1 MNFQIIASF
10 LIAFPLKSSL
20 HAHIIFP
27 FTLLPSY
34 TSFSPLT
41 SPNSPLSS
49 NNSFRGSLLL
59 SDTRSA
65 LPTTT
70 TYPHPVQLYFPS
82 SSFTDSL
89 SLSLFPNGSTPSRS
103 TTYYCLCPR
112 GPRHRLLSLQAVP
125 SFVLPLSRV
134 PFAPSLIYCITVHEV
149 ANLRRVILYKYVSQI
164 NNRPGDMSLC
174 AVPAPR
180 LGTGDV
186 VVTTLGIYTM
196 KWPDSRSR

>member
-1 MNFQIIASF
+1 MNFQVIASF

-20 HAHIIFP
+20 HAHIMFP

-49 NNSFRGSLLL
+49 NNSFWSSFFL
-59 SDTRSA
+59 SDTRTV

-70 TYPHPVQLYFPS
+70 THPHPAKLYFPS
-82 SSFTDSL
+82 SSFTN
-89 SLSLFPNGSTPSRS
+89 SLSLFPSGSTPSYS

-112 GPRHRLLSLQAVP
+112 GRRHRLLSLQAVP

-180 LGTGDV
+180 LGTGDA

-196 KWPDSRSR
+196 KWPDSWSR

>member
-1 MNFQIIASF
+1 MALCPNMNFQIIASF

-49 NNSFRGSLLL
+49 NNSFRGSFLL

-89 SLSLFPNGSTPSRS
+89 SLSLSQRFHPLS
-103 TTYYCLCPR
+103 L
-112 GPRHRLLSLQAVP
+112 HHVLLSLPPRPQASPPLTSSRSLVRP
-125 SFVLPLSRV
+125 PPLPCPFRSFSHLL
-134 PFAPSLIYCITVHEV
+134 H
-149 ANLRRVILYKYVSQI
+149 
-164 NNRPGDMSLC
+164 NRARGC
-174 AVPAPR
+174 QPAPR
-180 LGTGDV
+180 N
-186 VVTTLGIYTM
+186 TL
-196 KWPDSRSR
+196 